1 MNNWIAVVC
10 ATHVARG
17 REGGFMQVCH
27 GKAGPLKRI
36 QPGDRV
42 VYYSP
47 ATEMGGKDKLQSF
60 TAIGMVR
67 AGEPYPFD
75 MGGGFIPY
83 RKDVDWWPA
92 QQAAIQ
98 PLLEPLEF
106 SKGVRQWGAPFRFG
120 LFAISAHDMQII
132 ANAMGVNIGAPP
144 PLLSSGPNQTVF
156 PF

>member
-1 MNNWIAVVC
+1 
-10 ATHVARG
+10 
-17 REGGFMQVCH
+17 MQVCH
-27 GKAGPLKRI
+27 GKADPLKRI
-36 QPGDRV
+36 QAGDRV

-60 TAIGMVR
+60 TAMGVVR
-67 AGEPYPFD
+67 AGEPYPFN

-98 PLLEPLEF
+98 PLLELLEF

-120 LFAISAHDMQII
+120 LFTISAHDMQMI
-132 ANAMGVNIGAPP
+132 ARAMGATPG
-144 PLLSSGPNQTVF
+144 GPEPARSPSQTEF